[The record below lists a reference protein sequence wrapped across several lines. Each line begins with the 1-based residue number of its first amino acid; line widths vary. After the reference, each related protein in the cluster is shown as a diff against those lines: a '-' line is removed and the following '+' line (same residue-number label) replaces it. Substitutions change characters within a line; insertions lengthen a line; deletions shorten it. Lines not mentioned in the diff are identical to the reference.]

1 MKSLTYYLSL
11 LLVAFTIG
19 LSSCG
24 PKSNNALIDD
34 YEKIGD
40 EIISLMQ
47 NQEWNKLEK
56 LEPDLEAVI
65 KEIQQR
71 DLTASE
77 QQRVDEISWNI
88 LNEFQKLLGAGVLDG
103 LIDLESIMSSEES
116 IMSSKAEESWDFDFD
131 ASSDVYEKAMQQAED
146 NFERSMQQ
154 AEEQYDKAMRQAEE
168 AFDRSMNGSVSSTQ
182 RSSQQTT
189 TQTTTTTT
197 KTSSPAPAAPVQ
209 EAKKEK
215 LTPKVETTK
224 QQPANDLNTVK
235 RK

>member
-131 ASSDVYEKAMQQAED
+131 ASSDAYEKA
-146 NFERSMQQ
+146 MQQ

-168 AFDRSMNGSVSSTQ
+168 AFDRSMNSSVSSTQ
-182 RSSQQTT
+182 RKSQQTT

-197 KTSSPAPAAPVQ
+197 KTSSPAPAAPIQ
-209 EAKKEK
+209 APQKEK